1 MIECN
6 LKGTEKVEQA
16 ILQYVTSVENKV
28 LNVLKYAGE
37 SAVAYARTLNTYK
50 DRTGNLRSSIGYV
63 IYKNGQLAAQSSFE
77 QGYRNVEGNGKYSYN
92 GGEVGFALA
101 QKVAQQETAP
111 FVLVVVA
118 GMNYAAAVE
127 RRGYDVIEGAS
138 IEASEVAKRLVR
150 GLKYGGMTID
160 LMDTEA

>member
-6 LKGTEKVEQA
+6 LKGTDKVEQTV
-16 ILQYVTSVENKV
+16 LQYVASVENKV

-37 SAVAYARTLNTYK
+37 KAVAYARTLDTYT

-77 QGYRNVEGNGKYSYN
+77 QGYSNVQSGDISYN
-92 GGEVGFALA
+92 GGEIGFALA

-138 IEASEVAKRLVR
+138 IEASEVAKRLVQ
-150 GLKYGGMTID
+150 GLNNGGMTID
-160 LMDTEA
+160 LKDTEE

>member
-6 LKGTEKVEQA
+6 LKGTDKVEQTV
-16 ILQYVTSVENKV
+16 LQYVASVENNV

-37 SAVAYARTLNTYK
+37 KAIAYAKTLDTYK
-50 DRTGNLRSSIGYV
+50 DQTGNLRSSIGYV
-63 IYKNGQLAAQSSFE
+63 IYKNGQLALRSAFE
-77 QGYRNVEGNGKYSYN
+77 QVPAKNNKNNVELN
-92 GGEVGFALA
+92 GGEVGLALA

-111 FVLVVVA
+111 FVLVFVA

-138 IEASEVAKRLVR
+138 IEASEVAKRLVQ
-150 GLKYGGMTID
+150 GLNNGGMTID
-160 LMDTEA
+160 LKDTEA

>member
-6 LKGTEKVEQA
+6 LKGTDKVEQTV
-16 ILQYVTSVENKV
+16 LQYVASVENKV

-37 SAVAYARTLNTYK
+37 KAVAYARTLDTYT

-77 QGYRNVEGNGKYSYN
+77 QGYSNVQSGDISYN
-92 GGEVGFALA
+92 GGEIGFALA

-150 GLKYGGMTID
+150 GLNNGGMTID
-160 LMDTEA
+160 LKDTEA

>member
-6 LKGTEKVEQA
+6 LKGTDKVEQTV
-16 ILQYVTSVENKV
+16 LQYVASVENKV

-37 SAVAYARTLNTYK
+37 KAVAYARTLDTYT

-77 QGYRNVEGNGKYSYN
+77 QGYSNVQGGDISYN
-92 GGEVGFALA
+92 GGEIGFALA

-138 IEASEVAKRLVR
+138 IEASEVAKRLVQ
-150 GLKYGGMTID
+150 GLNNGGMTID
-160 LMDTEA
+160 LKDTEA

>member
-37 SAVAYARTLNTYK
+37 SAVAYARTLDTYK
-50 DRTGNLRSSIGYV
+50 DQTGNLRSSIGYV
-63 IYKNGQLAAQSSFE
+63 IYKNGQLALRSAFE
-77 QGYRNVEGNGKYSYN
+77 QVPAKNNKNNVELN
-92 GGEVGFALA
+92 GGEVGLALA

-138 IEASEVAKRLVR
+138 IEASEVAKRLVQ
-150 GLKYGGMTID
+150 GLNNGGMTID
-160 LMDTEA
+160 LKDTEA

>member
-6 LKGTEKVEQA
+6 LKGTDKVEQA
-16 ILQYVTSVENKV
+16 VLQYVANVENKV

-37 SAVAYARTLNTYK
+37 TAVLYARMRDTYT

-77 QGYRNVEGNGKYSYN
+77 QGYSNVQSGDISYN
-92 GGEVGFALA
+92 GGEIGFALA

-138 IEASEVAKRLVR
+138 IEASEVAKRLVQ
-150 GLKYGGMTID
+150 GLNNGGMTID
-160 LMDTEA
+160 LKDTEA

>member
-6 LKGTEKVEQA
+6 LKGTDKVEQTV
-16 ILQYVTSVENKV
+16 LQYVASVENKV

-37 SAVAYARTLNTYK
+37 KAVAYARTLDTYT

-77 QGYRNVEGNGKYSYN
+77 QGYSNVQSGDISYN
-92 GGEVGFALA
+92 GGEIGFALA

-138 IEASEVAKRLVR
+138 IEASEVAKRLVQ
-150 GLKYGGMTID
+150 GLNNGGMTID
-160 LMDTEA
+160 LKDTEA

>member
-6 LKGTEKVEQA
+6 LKGTDKVEQTV
-16 ILQYVTSVENKV
+16 LQYVASVEERIIN
-28 LNVLKYAGE
+28 LLEYAGE
-37 SAVAYARTLNTYK
+37 KAIAYAKTLDTYK
-50 DRTGNLRSSIGYV
+50 DQTGNLRSSIGYV
-63 IYKNGQLAAQSSFE
+63 IYKNGQLALRSAFE
-77 QGYRNVEGNGKYSYN
+77 QVPAKNNKNNVELN
-92 GGEVGFALA
+92 GGEVGLALA

-138 IEASEVAKRLVR
+138 IEASEVAKRLVQ
-150 GLKYGGMTID
+150 GLNNGGMTID
-160 LMDTEA
+160 LKDTEA